1 MRPLL
6 FSLFISVAIAH
17 DAASAQP
24 PVPGA
29 PPTAAAASALQALAA
44 GRDAAGLRSAER
56 RRADAVASQDVD
68 ALRTLIANDYYH
80 VETNGR
86 VRTRSEFLQLVA
98 RDEFEFRSYSVVSTE
113 ILMFDSGRTAIVR
126 GRFQADRQPNARVRE
141 FRGLYVRVWQLG
153 PDGWRNT
160 MMQSTEI
167 RPAR

>member
-6 FSLFISVAIAH
+6 IVLSLLVAL
-17 DAASAQP
+17 S
-24 PVPGA
+24 PGA
-29 PPTAAAASALQALAA
+29 SLAESPAHAAAPTPSTLQPQGPAATAL
-44 GRDAAGLRSAER
+44 RDAER
-56 RRADAVASQDVD
+56 RRTEAVGTRDVD
-68 ALRTLIANDYYH
+68 ALRNIIATDYYH

-98 RDEFEFRSYSVVSTE
+98 RDEFEFRTYEIVSME
-113 ILMFDSGRTAIVR
+113 IQLLDSGRTAIVR
-126 GRFQADRQPNARVRE
+126 GRFQADLQPSARSRE
-141 FRGLYVRVWQLG
+141 FRGRYVHVWQLQ